1 MSYTSETVSK
11 SLFVYN
17 ELPLNI
23 ILDDEGMK
31 VVKGHAHFCIQVLHS
46 TEEDLSRREQLE

>member
-46 TEEDLSRREQLE
+46 TEEDLSRRQQLE